1 MSGVRVRALGPGGAV
16 VHEQQLG
23 HGVDPVQL
31 LLDLGLTPSWT
42 GAHRGDDG
50 SVVLNFSVPQ
60 TALPAGEAAVPYQR
74 PAAYAVVV
82 ADVERSEGRRCLL
95 LTSFT
100 DDPAGRWGLPGG
112 GIDAGEDPAVA
123 VVREVWEETGQQVH
137 VVRPLLVH
145 SGHWTGRSRAGRLED
160 FHAVR
165 LVYWAVCPDPA
176 PTQVHDVGGST
187 DQAQWVPVDEVP
199 DRSLVSWLRPVLEQ
213 VGI

>member
-1 MSGVRVRALGPGGAV
+1 VSGVRVRALGPAGAV

-23 HGVDPVQL
+23 HGVDPTRL

-50 SVVLNFSVPQ
+50 SVVLDFSVPQ

-82 ADVERSEGRRCLL
+82 ADIEEHGGGPCLL

-112 GIDAGEDPAVA
+112 GIDAGEDPAAA

-137 VVRPLLVH
+137 VERALLVH

-165 LVYWAVCPDPA
+165 LVYRAVCPEPV
-176 PTQVHDVGGST
+176 PTQVLDVGGST
-187 DQAQWVPVDEVP
+187 DQAQWVPVHEVP
-199 DRSLVSWLRPVLEQ
+199 DRPLVSWLRPVLERA
-213 VGI
+213 GS